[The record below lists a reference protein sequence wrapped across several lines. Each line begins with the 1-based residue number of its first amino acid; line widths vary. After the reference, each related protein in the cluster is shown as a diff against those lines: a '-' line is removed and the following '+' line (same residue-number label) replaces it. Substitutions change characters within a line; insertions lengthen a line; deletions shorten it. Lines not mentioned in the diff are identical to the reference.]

1 MVATA
6 AYVVCGL
13 DKRGVASGLV
23 WNNEHGWRTDLRE
36 ASHFTD
42 FERATAHFPHG
53 CAARWVNTSMLQSL
67 LGGADSGVFS
77 VVAQVV
83 GDCTRHEPL
92 LVPWRLDEAA
102 CRCVSTAARAFADPT
117 LTAARWN
124 LGATA
129 LCSDGRC
136 RADDPVQLAVF
147 RHPHSGDVHGCLSAW
162 YDCREY
168 RSALLPM
175 AALSAALNARGYR
188 DESELHT
195 ELVVRISAQLAE
207 PC

>member
-1 MVATA
+1 VATPT
-6 AYVVCGL
+6 YVICAL
-13 DKRGVASGLV
+13 RKLGVASGLL
-23 WNNEHGWRTDLRE
+23 WNNESGWVTNLRD
-36 ASHFTD
+36 ASHFNN
-42 FERATAHFPHG
+42 FERATARLPAG
-53 CAARWVNTSMLQSL
+53 CAARWVDAATVQALW
-67 LGGADSGVFS
+67 GGTDSGVFS
-77 VVAQVV
+77 VVAHVV
-83 GDCTRHEPL
+83 GNCTRHAPL

-124 LGATA
+124 VGATA